1 MKDYTGYFPTLKE
14 KLLHDGKT
22 VFNNQLEGFEG
33 FEININNDTD
43 TETEELILT
52 DALIM
57 NSTNPLN
64 EYKEDRKIRVWKDVS
79 LKRGDKI
86 NIISDNIKYLVISK
100 IDNDGLTKFGKIRE
114 INYELKWK
122 NDKGLEY
129 TEEAVIHDIRD
140 LNVDYGNGKHVD
152 LTSDSR
158 IIYIQD
164 NENSSNI
171 ELNQRFII
179 DKKAFK
185 VTDINTV
192 NLKGLIVLNLEA
204 EGLEVNDNVVDDI
217 ADDITHVYEIQVPD
231 TIELQNG
238 NTLQLNPVVYKDGDI
253 EVAELTYLSGDELI
267 ATISNEG
274 LITGVIIGA
283 TTITVGLKDSD
294 ITKVITLNVVAT
306 ASDNITVE
314 ITGDKNV
321 KKGILENYT
330 IKKYNNGVEI
340 PQTYRMVILDGED
353 LIEFT
358 EVDGNTFTIK
368 GINTGD
374 VRIEFTDEATSDLTF
389 ADIKITDL
397 W

>member
-274 LITGVIIGA
+274 LITGVAIGA